1 MKTITG
7 AVKPPKDLTPAI
19 EALGDKG
26 RKWLDRITK
35 GREITHHDVAKA
47 ADVDNGYRPEND
59 DGA

>member
-1 MKTITG
+1 MRNLTG

-26 RKWLDRITK
+26 RSWLERTTE

-47 ADVDNGYRPEND
+47 ADVDNGYRPENWN
-59 DGA
+59 GS